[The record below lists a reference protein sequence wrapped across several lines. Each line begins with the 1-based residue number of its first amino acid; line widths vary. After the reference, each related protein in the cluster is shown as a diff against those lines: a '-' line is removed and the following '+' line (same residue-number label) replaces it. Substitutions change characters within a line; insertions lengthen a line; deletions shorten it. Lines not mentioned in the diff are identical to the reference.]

1 MTSKRVVVTGLGAT
15 SPLGGDIP
23 TTWAAM
29 LAGISG
35 VRRLT
40 EEWAADLPAQIAGRI
55 AVEPAEVLD
64 RVKARRLDR
73 SAQFAL
79 IAAREAWADA
89 GLHAGNSAG
98 ASDDQVTGALE
109 AAPDGEALR
118 QRPSAVDGDRVGVA
132 IASGIGG
139 VTTLLANYD
148 SLLEKGP
155 RRVSPL
161 AVPMLMP
168 NSPAA
173 YVGLEFGARAGVHT
187 PVSACA
193 SGNEAIAHGV
203 DMIRLGRADVVVVGG
218 TEAAVHPLP
227 MAAFANMMALSR
239 RNDDPERASRPW
251 DVDRDG
257 FVLGEGAAV
266 LVLESA
272 EHAHARGAR
281 VYAEVGGAGITAD
294 SHDIAQPD
302 PVGRGATRAM
312 TLALRE
318 ADLVATDI
326 SHINAHATS
335 TPQGDVAESLAIR
348 QALGEAVDAVIST
361 STKSMTG
368 HLLGAAGALESVA
381 TVLALHHRMVPPTIN
396 LDSLDPEVDLDI
408 ATEQRKL
415 SDGDMAALNNS
426 FGFGG
431 HNVAIA
437 FRSV

>member
-1 MTSKRVVVTGLGAT
+1 MTSTRIVVTGLGAT
-15 SPLGGDIP
+15 SPVGGDVP
-23 TTWAAM
+23 TTWAAL

-35 VRRLT
+35 VRQLT
-40 EEWAADLPAQIAGRI
+40 EDWAADLPARIAGRI
-55 AVEPAEVLD
+55 AVEPADVLE
-64 RVKARRLDR
+64 RVTARRLDR

-79 IAAREAWADA
+79 IAAQEAWADA
-89 GLHAGNSAG
+89 GF
-98 ASDDQVTGALE
+98 
-109 AAPDGEALR
+109 AADATSGTDSQPADL
-118 QRPSAVDGDRVGVA
+118 DGDRVGVA

-148 SLLEKGP
+148 SLRDKGP

-173 YVGLEFGARAGVHT
+173 NVGLAIGARAGVHT

-193 SGNEAIAHGV
+193 SGNEAIAHGI
-203 DMIRLGRADVVVVGG
+203 DMIRLGRADVVMAGG
-218 TEAAVHPLP
+218 TEAAIHPLP

-239 RNDDPERASRPW
+239 RNDEPERASRPW
-251 DVDRDG
+251 DRDRDG

-266 LVLESA
+266 LVIESA
-272 EHAHARGAR
+272 EHAAARGAR

-312 TLALRE
+312 TLALTE
-318 ADLVATDI
+318 ANLSPHEVQ
-326 SHINAHATS
+326 HINAHATS
-335 TPQGDVAESLAIR
+335 TPQGDVAENLAIR
-348 QALGEAVDAVIST
+348 RALGDAVGGVVVT

-381 TVLALHHRMVPPTIN
+381 TVLALHNRVVPPTIN
-396 LDSLDPEVDLDI
+396 LDNPDVEIDLDV

-415 SDGDMAALNNS
+415 PDGDIAALNNS

-437 FRSV
+437 FRSL